1 MNNYTINDMYIGMK
15 ESFRVFVS
23 DEDMSMFKEIT
34 GDNNP
39 IHCSNEYAIANN
51 HPKRI
56 TYGLLTASYLST
68 LAGVYL
74 PGERSLI
81 HSVEFKCK
89 APVYPGDELLVEGT
103 VTDINTD
110 FNFIIINCRVY
121 NQDNVCVLRGKMQ
134 VGIRE

>member
-1 MNNYTINDMYIGMK
+1 MNNFTINDMYIGMK
-15 ESFRVFVS
+15 ESFSVSVS
-23 DEDMSMFKEIT
+23 DEDMLMFKKIT

-39 IHCSNEYAIANN
+39 MHCSDEYAVANN
-51 HPKRI
+51 QPKRI
-56 TYGLLTASYLST
+56 AYGLLTASYLST

-89 APVYPGDELLVEGT
+89 APVYPGDKLLVEGT

-110 FNFIIINCRVY
+110 FNFIILKCRIY
-121 NQDNVCVLRGKMQ
+121 NQDNVCVLRGGGQ